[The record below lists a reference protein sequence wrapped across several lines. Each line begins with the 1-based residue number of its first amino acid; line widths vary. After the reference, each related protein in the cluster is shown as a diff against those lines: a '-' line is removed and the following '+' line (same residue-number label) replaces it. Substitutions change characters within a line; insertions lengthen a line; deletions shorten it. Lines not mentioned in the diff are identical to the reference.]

1 MKIFQLLIAGI
12 NKIHLTIDVLT
23 EEDRLLKLNTAS
35 KKMVQAEKERGAD
48 E

>member
-12 NKIHLTIDVLT
+12 KTIHLTINVLT
-23 EEDRLLKLNTAS
+23 EEDSLLKQNTAS
-35 KKMVQAEKERGAD
+35 RKMVQAEKERGAD